1 MQIAVLNGSPK
12 GEESVTMQYVK
23 YMRQVHPDLALSF
36 HNVSQRIKAIEKSP
50 QEMQAVL
57 DDVKSADLV
66 LWAFPLYYF
75 LVPAQYKRFIELV
88 FEGKGASAFKSK
100 FAAVLTTSLHF
111 FDHTAHNY
119 MRAIC
124 DDLGMKF
131 AGAFS
136 ASMYDLVR
144 SEERSRFGEFAGVM
158 LNAVANDLPASRA
171 YPPVARGRFAYR
183 PSRPKAKSDAAGK
196 TVLIMTDHESA
207 SSNLGKMVDVLHA
220 SFAGAPE
227 PVNIRDLDIKGGC
240 LGCVQCAYDNTC
252 VYGDTDVHHEFF
264 ETRVKK
270 ADIIF
275 YCFETRDRYCSAAW
289 KTFFDRSFY
298 NNHTPALKGKQ
309 IGFLVS
315 GPLSGLSSLREF
327 IQAFPE
333 FQQSNLVDIVTDEG
347 GDSKTIDAAIRNMA
361 RSAVALA
368 GRGYAAPR
376 TFYSVGGW
384 KIFRDEIW
392 AWLRFPFIAD
402 DRYYKKHGLYDF
414 PKRKPGQ
421 RAVNGF
427 ITMLVK
433 IMPGFR
439 KIVYKKFMKSG
450 MIKPFGKIVKE

>member
-1 MQIAVLNGSPK
+1 MKIAVLNGSPK

-23 YMRQVHPDLALSF
+23 YMRQVRPDLTLSF
-36 HNVSQRIKAIEKSP
+36 HNISQRIKAIEKSP
-50 QEMQAVL
+50 KELRTVL
-57 DDVKSADLV
+57 DDVKSSDLV

-88 FEGKGASAFKSK
+88 FEGKGASAFRGK

-131 AGAFS
+131 AGGYS
-136 ASMYDLVR
+136 ASMYDLVG
-144 SEERSRFGEFAGVM
+144 SAERKRFGEFTEVM
-158 LNAVANDLPASRA
+158 LDAVKGDMPAARA
-171 YPPVARGRFAYR
+171 YPPVARGRFSYR
-183 PSRPKAKSDAAGK
+183 PVRPKEKVDAAGK
-196 TVLIMTDHESA
+196 NVLIMTDHESA
-207 SSNLGKMVDVLHA
+207 SSNLAKMADMLHA

-240 LGCVQCAYDNTC
+240 LGCIQCGYDNTC
-252 VYGDTDVHHEFF
+252 VYGNTDEHHEFF
-264 ETRVKK
+264 ESRVRK

-275 YCFETRDRYCSAAW
+275 LCFETRDRYCSAAW

-298 NNHTPALKGKQ
+298 NNHTPVLTGKQ
-309 IGFLVS
+309 IGVLVS
-315 GPLSGLSSLREF
+315 GPLSALPPLREF
-327 IQAFPE
+327 VRALPE
-333 FQQSNLVDIVTDEG
+333 FQQANLVDIVTDEG
-347 GDSKTIDAAIRNMA
+347 GDSKALDAAIRNMA
-361 RSAVALA
+361 RSSAALA
-368 GRGYAAPR
+368 ARGYLAPP

-414 PKRKPGQ
+414 PKRKTGQ
-421 RAVNGF
+421 RTING
-427 ITMLVK
+427 ILTLMVK
-433 IMPGFR
+433 LLPGLR
-439 KIVYKKFMKSG
+439 EIIYKKFMKPG
-450 MIKPFGKIVKE
+450 MIRPFVKIVK